1 MIYQDETQGDIR
13 NMMYTCLDL
22 AKQLNVSKQKIYRY
36 IKKNHLNA
44 LIQEDNTIKFDE
56 SIKNDVV
63 EHFCKSNKMPQNT
76 SHDDMLIQQ
85 LQQQIEDLKHQIKI
99 KDEQIQTNQELLKNQ
114 QVLMLQNSK
123 KIELLETKEESN
135 YKKTIFNL
143 YKKIK

>member
-1 MIYQDETQGDIR
+1 MAKIR
-13 NMMYTCLDL
+13 VYDL

-63 EHFCKSNKMPQNT
+63 ERFGKSNKMPQNT

>member
-44 LIQEDNTIKFDE
+44 LIQEDNTIKLDE

-63 EHFCKSNKMPQNT
+63 EHFVKSNKMPQNT